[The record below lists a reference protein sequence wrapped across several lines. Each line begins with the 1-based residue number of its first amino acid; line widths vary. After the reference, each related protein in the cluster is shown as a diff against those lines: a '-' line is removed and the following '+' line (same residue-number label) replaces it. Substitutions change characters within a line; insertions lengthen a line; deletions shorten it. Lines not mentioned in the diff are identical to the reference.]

1 MGDDGKCAKTFSLPK
16 PSRIQMEEEEARG
29 DLHTARKRRVA
40 TLRRADPEDYEK
52 YWGKYDYI
60 SSGWASRA
68 AQIRTVCSA

>member
-1 MGDDGKCAKTFSLPK
+1 
-16 PSRIQMEEEEARG
+16 MEEEEARG
-29 DLHTARKRRVA
+29 DLHTARKKRVA